1 MPFNCKHNEL
11 TRIQI
16 GDFSIKNSSCE
27 MFLGVNINTKLNFNC
42 HVNHLCNKAK
52 KIEGN
57 C

>member
-42 HVNHLCNKAK
+42 HVNHLCNKANK
-52 KIEGN
+52 N
-57 C
+57 